1 MKIKSL
7 FAKTT
12 KVIAKNAP
20 LGLTVAGVLGLGA
33 TAYLSFKSAKR
44 FEEITDDLEKSRSA
58 KENRDAMEVKIHD
71 EGIDSLSDQDKSYW
85 EEVKDQD
92 VEVHRSV
99 VIRNVA
105 GAFAA
110 PVITGTVSI
119 CAITLSYMMMNNR
132 VKGLASA
139 LATASAESYYYHKKY
154 ENQYGE
160 EEAKRFYTPTTET
173 NESTRDENNKQVKV
187 VTKDEGAGDLYG
199 EWFDKSDNYVADD
212 HAYNKAFITSVEEKM
227 ANKLFRNG
235 YLVLNDLK
243 DALGFERDRSG
254 AVVGWTSGD
263 SWLLDIKTVMVT
275 KEDSDSKT
283 VMMSNEDSMTG
294 EREPQIYIHWPAPK
308 YIYDNIE
315 YTGRYSE

>member
-7 FAKTT
+7 IAKST

-44 FEEITDDLEKSRSA
+44 LEEITDDLENKRA
-58 KENRDAMEVKIHD
+58 IKEDKDTMEYRIHN
-71 EGIDSLSDQDKSYW
+71 EGIDSLSDYDKSYW

-92 VEVHRSV
+92 VDVRRSV

-105 GAFAA
+105 GALAA
-110 PVITGTVSI
+110 PVLTGTLSI
-119 CAITLSYMMMNNR
+119 CAIALSYMIMNNR

-160 EEAKRFYTPTTET
+160 EEAQRFYTPVTET
-173 NESTRDENNKQVKV
+173 NETAKDENGKQVKV
-187 VTKDEGAGDLYG
+187 STKDKGTGDLYG
-199 EWFDKSDNYVADD
+199 EWFDKSENYAADD
-212 HAYNKAFITSVEEKM
+212 HSYNKAFITSVEEKM

-243 DALGFERDRSG
+243 DALGLERDRSG

-263 SWLLDIKTVMVT
+263 SWHLDVKTVMVA
-275 KEDSDSKT
+275 
-283 VMMSNEDSMTG
+283 NEETG

>member
-44 FEEITDDLEKSRSA
+44 LEEITDDLENKRA
-58 KENRDAMEVKIHD
+58 IKEDKEAMETKIHD

-85 EEVKDQD
+85 EEVKDHD
-92 VEVHRSV
+92 VEVNRAV

-110 PVITGTVSI
+110 PAITGTLSI
-119 CAITLSYMMMNNR
+119 CAITLSYMLMNNR

-154 ENQYGE
+154 ENQYGQ

-173 NESTRDENNKQVKV
+173 NQIVDDENGKQVKAV
-187 VTKDEGAGDLYG
+187 KKSEGTGDLYG
-199 EWFDKSDNYVADD
+199 EWFDKSENYAADD
-212 HAYNKAFITSVEEKM
+212 HTYNKAFITSVEEKM
-227 ANKLFRNG
+227 SNKLFRKG

-243 DALGFERDRSG
+243 DSLGFERDRSG
-254 AVVGWTSGD
+254 AVVGWTAGD
-263 SWLLDIKTVMVT
+263 SWHLDVKTVMVA
-275 KEDSDSKT
+275 
-283 VMMSNEDSMTG
+283 NEETG
-294 EREPQIYIHWPAPK
+294 EHEPQIYIHWPAPK

-315 YTGRYSE
+315 YEGRYSE

>member
-44 FEEITDDLEKSRSA
+44 FEEITTDLEDKRESEAYQADIR
-58 KENRDAMEVKIHD
+58 EVVTA
-71 EGIDSLSDQDKSYW
+71 EGVDSLNEEERDYW
-85 EEVKDQD
+85 DENKDVDFTVK
-92 VEVHRSV
+92 RSV
-99 VIRNVA
+99 IIRNVA

-173 NESTRDENNKQVKV
+173 DESTRDEDNKQVKV
-187 VTKDEGAGDLYG
+187 VTKDKGAGDLYG

-212 HAYNKAFITSVEEKM
+212 HTYNKAFITSVEEKM

-254 AVVGWTSGD
+254 AVVGWTAGD
-263 SWLLDIKTVMVT
+263 TWLLDVKTVMVA
-275 KEDSDSKT
+275 
-283 VMMSNEDSMTG
+283 NEETG

>member
-12 KVIAKNAP
+12 KAIAKNAP

-44 FEEITDDLEKSRSA
+44 FEEITTDIEDKRESESHQADIR
-58 KENRDAMEVKIHD
+58 EVVTA
-71 EGIDSLSDQDKSYW
+71 EGVDSLNEEERDYW
-85 EEVKDQD
+85 DENKDVDFTVK
-92 VEVHRSV
+92 RSV
-99 VIRNVA
+99 VVRNVA

-110 PVITGTVSI
+110 PVITGTLSI

-132 VKGLASA
+132 VKGLAGA

-187 VTKDEGAGDLYG
+187 VAKDKGAGDLYG

-212 HAYNKAFITSVEEKM
+212 HTYNKAFITSVEEKM

-254 AVVGWTSGD
+254 AVVGWTAGD

-275 KEDSDSKT
+275 KEDSDGKT
-283 VMMSNEDSMTG
+283 VMMTNEQTG

>member
-7 FAKTT
+7 IAKST
-12 KVIAKNAP
+12 KAIAKNAP

-44 FEEITDDLEKSRSA
+44 FEEITDDIESTRA
-58 KENRDAMEVKIHD
+58 DKEFRDMMEDKIHE
-71 EGIDSLSDQDKSYW
+71 EGIDSLTEEEKEDYEESKDK
-85 EEVKDQD
+85 DL
-92 VEVHRSV
+92 EVHRSV
-99 VIRNVA
+99 VVRNVA
-105 GAFAA
+105 GALAA
-110 PVITGTVSI
+110 PVITGTLSI

-154 ENQYGE
+154 ENQYGV
-160 EEAKRFYTPTTET
+160 EEAKRFYTPTTGTKET
-173 NESTRDENNKQVKV
+173 AKDDNGKQVQV
-187 VTKDEGAGDLYG
+187 VKKDKGTGDLYG
-199 EWFDKSDNYVADD
+199 EWFDKSENYLADD
-212 HAYNKAFITSVEEKM
+212 HSYNKAFIASVEEKM

-243 DALGFERDRSG
+243 DSLGFERDRSG
-254 AVVGWTSGD
+254 AVVGWTAGD
-263 SWLLDIKTVMVT
+263 VWHLDVKTVMVT
-275 KEDSDSKT
+275 
-283 VMMSNEDSMTG
+283 NEETG
-294 EREPQIYIHWPAPK
+294 EHEPQIYIHWPAPK